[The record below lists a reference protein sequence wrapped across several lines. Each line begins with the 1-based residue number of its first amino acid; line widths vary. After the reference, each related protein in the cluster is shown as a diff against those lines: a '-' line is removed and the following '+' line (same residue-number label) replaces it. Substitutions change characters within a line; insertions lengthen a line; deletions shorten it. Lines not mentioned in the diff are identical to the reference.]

1 VSPAVRGAVER
12 SVAHLEGLGA
22 TVVGEIPQR
31 LDEALAVTRRYWAR
45 VRSELPGDDS
55 QRHLVDWDRYR
66 ARMLEA
72 HREVDA
78 VIMPATAEVAPV
90 RRPMAESDYVFTL
103 PASLTGAPAA
113 AVPVAEDSALPVAVQ
128 VVAHRWR
135 DDVALRVAEAVEVRL
150 PD

>member
-1 VSPAVRGAVER
+1 MRIGWTCDEADWTVSPAVRGAVER

-66 ARMLEA
+66 AACWR
-72 HREVDA
+72 R
-78 VIMPATAEVAPV
+78 TV
-90 RRPMAESDYVFTL
+90 RSTR
-103 PASLTGAPAA
+103 
-113 AVPVAEDSALPVAVQ
+113 
-128 VVAHRWR
+128 
-135 DDVALRVAEAVEVRL
+135 
-150 PD
+150 